1 MKNYQINNSKFVVVT
16 RQDLKPGAQIAQAAH
31 AAIQFQHEHQEIS
44 IEWHTN
50 SNYIVILA
58 AKDEQDLLRLLEK
71 SRKLGLKSSVFVEPD
86 FGNEV
91 TAIAFEPSEL
101 TQKTCSNLPLALKE
115 RKESVI

>member
-1 MKNYQINNSKFVVVT
+1 MKQIKKLYVIVRNDISAGL
-16 RQDLKPGAQIAQAAH
+16 QLSQSCH
-31 AAIQFQHEHQEIS
+31 AAIQFQYEHQEIS

-101 TQKTCSNLPLALKE
+101 TQKMCSNLPLAL
-115 RKESVI
+115 RPVDI